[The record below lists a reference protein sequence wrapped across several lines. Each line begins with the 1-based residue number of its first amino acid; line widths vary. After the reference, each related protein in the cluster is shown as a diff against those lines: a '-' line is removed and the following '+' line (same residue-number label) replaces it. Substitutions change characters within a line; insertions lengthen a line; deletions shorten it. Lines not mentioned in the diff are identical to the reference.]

1 MRTFRSLLAALCF
14 AALVAWATANSTAQ
28 ESAANTA
35 ELTPTTTDI
44 SVGQKVKFTAVV
56 KDAAGNKTSARATA
70 WFAAP
75 FDLAAVDESGMV
87 SFFSPGEVLVG
98 AVVGGKTVLT
108 KDGRMLTCDAH

>member
-1 MRTFRSLLAALCF
+1 MRTFRSLLAILSFTVLIAL
-14 AALVAWATANSTAQ
+14 ATAISTAQ
-28 ESAANTA
+28 EPASTKTA
-35 ELTPTTTDI
+35 ELTPATTDI

-75 FDLAAVDESGMV
+75 FDLAAVDESGTV

-98 AVVGGKTVLT
+98 AIVGGKL
-108 KDGRMLTCDAH
+108 CDAV